1 MPGHKEDIGET
12 KRRIRDAVGLIRSRV
27 KDGHLLLQHNLEY
40 GFIRNLFG
48 GSILAFVVSVVS
60 ILLYDIHS
68 RQFIV
73 SAVLGV
79 VYLLTLA
86 LRAGPPVPGTP

>member
-1 MPGHKEDIGET
+1 M
-12 KRRIRDAVGLIRSRV
+12 
-27 KDGHLLLQHNLEY
+27 QHNLEY

-79 VYLLTLA
+79 VYLIIILFGGYLLKRYSNAYAQTIA
-86 LRAGPPVPGTP
+86 KSN